1 MAGGLEMNSETM
13 SNEGMQS
20 LLDWV
25 RGHYFGKYRG
35 TVSDNEDPTTRG
47 RLKVKVPA
55 VLAGLEVWAMP
66 CVPYAGDKVGFY
78 SLPAAGAGVWVEFEA
93 GDPSYPVWTGCFWGD
108 GELPEDASG
117 PAIKIW
123 KTDSLTIKADD
134 DNDELLMQNT
144 AESKITIGKDDV
156 KTESNDSTYTVG
168 EDVITES
175 GKAKLTVGSAGIVS
189 EQSSGKVEVTKSG
202 VKINDG
208 ALEVA

>member
-1 MAGGLEMNSETM
+1 MNGEST
-13 SNEGMQS
+13 SNDGFDS
-20 LLDWV
+20 LLEWV

-35 TVSDNEDPTTRG
+35 TVSDNEDPTKRG

-66 CVPYAGDKVGFY
+66 CVPYAGEKVGFY
-78 SLPAAGAGVWVEFEA
+78 SLPPSGAGVWVEFEA
-93 GDPSYPVWTGCFWGD
+93 GDPSYPVWTGCFWSD
-108 GELPEDASG
+108 GELPVDATG

-123 KTDSLTIKADD
+123 KTDSLTIKVDD
-134 DNDELLMQNT
+134 ENDELLVENT
-144 AESKITIGKDDV
+144 AESKITVGKDDV
-156 KTESNDSTYTVG
+156 KTESNESTHTVG

-202 VKINDG
+202 VKVNNG